1 MDALNHYQ
9 HYQES
14 EVPHMSGRFM
24 NIKRIVIPTITMV
37 IIASQLMG
45 CAAVSQS
52 ELLQMINQ
60 GDAIEIEV
68 ATPINQEQ
76 GTESALDWQELA
88 SLTTNDTLRDSWD
101 DILMITPTDTG
112 KNGVLYVN
120 VEGNN
125 EPNNTLRVALHNS
138 EFLKYLDSEADSL
151 QLSNAVQG
159 NYADLEE
166 NDTARA
172 LYMGINGYFNL
183 LPDANPNYANPDS
196 TLQRNEFMAMVF
208 RAETPVQDLTPD
220 TTFADAVGQSD
231 YNIYAQGLAGNSYL
245 DTASKSLNN
254 LTANGTITR
263 AEALYLLASRYF
275 ADDMA
280 SVDVKTAT
288 FNDAKDGGDIAAEQK
303 FIEDGTQ
310 KDYWKSYEL
319 TYAIQN
325 PDDGLP
331 TDLYKALVVAKAKG
345 LITDTTRWDEALTK
359 SEAIEFLVKTLR
371 QEKGIEQFNA
381 KQGLVAGHEVTE
393 PAKPEEVTDKIVA
406 ETQAEAEYVD
416 YVQDQASANNK
427 DESDMEESDIEPL
440 DKVMYATG
448 NINTR
453 SGPSVDFKKVGG
465 LTVNQ
470 EVKVTGQSKTT
481 NWYEIEVNGA
491 KQYVSDKLL
500 SDNKVEVSKPSSNNN
515 GGGNGGNGSGNG
527 GGSTTPSGSDGQK
540 LMDALKQLGIDP
552 NDDVSN
558 DVAAPAPTPGGH
570 RSSGEGIEFY

>member
-1 MDALNHYQ
+1 
-9 HYQES
+9 
-14 EVPHMSGRFM
+14 MSGRFM
-24 NIKRIVIPTITMV
+24 TIKRIVIPTITMV

-60 GDAIEIEV
+60 GDAIEIEI

-88 SLTTNDTLRDSWD
+88 SLSTNPDLRDSWD

-120 VEGNN
+120 AEGNN

-208 RAETPVQDLTPD
+208 RAETPVQDLTAD
-220 TTFADAVGQSD
+220 NAFADAVGQSD
-231 YNIYAQGLAGNSYL
+231 YNIYAQGLAENSYL

-263 AEALYLLASRYF
+263 AEALYLLVSRYF
-275 ADDMA
+275 SDDMA

-288 FNDAKDGGDIAAEQK
+288 FNDAKDGGDIATKQK
-303 FIEDGTQ
+303 FIEDGTK

-331 TDLYKALVVAKAKG
+331 TDLYKALIVAKSKG
-345 LITDTTRWDEALTK
+345 LVGDVTRWDEALTR

-371 QEKGIEQFNA
+371 QEKGITQFNA
-381 KQGLVAGHEVTE
+381 KQAKIEGHEVTE
-393 PAKPEEVTDKIVA
+393 ETAEPEQATVEDGINSTHTDV
-406 ETQAEAEYVD
+406 ELGDDEYKGD
-416 YVQDQASANNK
+416 
-427 DESDMEESDIEPL
+427 
-440 DKVMYATG
+440 TG
-448 NINTR
+448 
-453 SGPSVDFKKVGG
+453 
-465 LTVNQ
+465 
-470 EVKVTGQSKTT
+470 
-481 NWYEIEVNGA
+481 A
-491 KQYVSDKLL
+491 
-500 SDNKVEVSKPSSNNN
+500 
-515 GGGNGGNGSGNG
+515 
-527 GGSTTPSGSDGQK
+527 
-540 LMDALKQLGIDP
+540 DALQSEYDSLSEEEQEIVDQIVEDLMKEHP
-552 NDDVSN
+552 EWSTDDSSGTS
-558 DVAAPAPTPGGH
+558 PAPYQGPAVGTPDNGELTNPGSFGQGDYSGLEGGQV
-570 RSSGEGIEFY
+570 Y

>member
-1 MDALNHYQ
+1 
-9 HYQES
+9 
-14 EVPHMSGRFM
+14 MSGRFM
-24 NIKRIVIPTITMV
+24 TIKRIVIPTITMV

-45 CAAVSQS
+45 CAAVTQS

-88 SLTTNDTLRDSWD
+88 SLSTNPDLRDSWD

-120 VEGNN
+120 AEGNN

-208 RAETPVQDLTPD
+208 RAETPVQYLTAD
-220 TTFADAVGQSD
+220 SAFADAVGQSD
-231 YNIYAQGLAGNSYL
+231 YNIYAQGLAENSYL

-263 AEALYLLASRYF
+263 AEALYLLVSRYF
-275 ADDMA
+275 SDDLKNADPK
-280 SVDVKTAT
+280 SAT
-288 FNDAKDGGDIAAEQK
+288 FNDAKDGGDIAGEQK
-303 FIEDGTQ
+303 FIEDAKE

-325 PDDGLP
+325 PDNGLP
-331 TDLYKALVVAKAKG
+331 TDLYKALVVAKSKG
-345 LITDTTRWDEALTK
+345 LVNDTTRWDEALTK

-371 QEKGIEQFNA
+371 QEKGITQFNA
-381 KQGLVAGHEVTE
+381 KQGLVAGHEVQETAE
-393 PAKPEEVTDKIVA
+393 PEQATIEDGINSTHTDIILGDDEYKGDSGVDALQSEYDSLSEE
-406 ETQAEAEYVD
+406 
-416 YVQDQASANNK
+416 DQAVVK
-427 DESDMEESDIEPL
+427 QIEEELKKEHPEWFTDDS
-440 DKVMYATG
+440 
-448 NINTR
+448 
-453 SGPSVDFKKVGG
+453 SGTS
-465 LTVNQ
+465 
-470 EVKVTGQSKTT
+470 
-481 NWYEIEVNGA
+481 
-491 KQYVSDKLL
+491 
-500 SDNKVEVSKPSSNNN
+500 
-515 GGGNGGNGSGNG
+515 
-527 GGSTTPSGSDGQK
+527 
-540 LMDALKQLGIDP
+540 
-552 NDDVSN
+552 
-558 DVAAPAPTPGGH
+558 PAPYQGPAVGTPDN
-570 RSSGEGIEFY
+570 GELPPSTFGQGDYSELGDNVTVY

>member
-1 MDALNHYQ
+1 MDALN

-24 NIKRIVIPTITMV
+24 TIKRIVIPTITMV

-45 CAAVSQS
+45 CAAVTQS

-60 GDAIEIEV
+60 GDAIEIEI

-88 SLTTNDTLRDSWD
+88 SLSTNPDLRDSWD

-120 VEGNN
+120 AEGNN

-138 EFLKYLDSEADSL
+138 EFIKYLDSEADSL

-166 NDTARA
+166 NDTTRA

-183 LPDANPNYANPDS
+183 LPDSSPNYANPDS

-208 RAETPVQDLTPD
+208 RAETPVQDLTAD
-220 TTFADAVGQSD
+220 SAFADAVGQSD
-231 YNIYAQGLAGNSYL
+231 YNIYAQGLAANSYL

-263 AEALYLLASRYF
+263 AEALYLLVSRYF
-275 ADDMA
+275 SDDLKNA
-280 SVDVKTAT
+280 DVKTAT
-288 FNDAKDGGDIAAEQK
+288 FNDAKDGGDIAAKQK

-331 TDLYKALVVAKAKG
+331 TDLYKALIVAKSKG
-345 LITDTTRWDEALTK
+345 LITDTTRWDEALTR
-359 SEAIEFLVKTLR
+359 SEAIEFLVKALR
-371 QEKGIEQFNA
+371 QEKGITQFNA
-381 KQGLVAGHEVTE
+381 KQGLVAGHEVQETATPEPTE
-393 PAKPEEVTDKIVA
+393 TVEDLEDGINSTHTDVELGDDEYQGDTGADALQSEYDSLSEEEQEMVDQIVEDMMKEHPEWFADTAPSTSEGNYEDVGTPDSG
-406 ETQAEAEYVD
+406 EL
-416 YVQDQASANNK
+416 
-427 DESDMEESDIEPL
+427 P
-440 DKVMYATG
+440 TG
-448 NINTR
+448 NLKFGEAT
-453 SGPSVDFKKVGG
+453 SDVPAG
-465 LTVNQ
+465 TV
-470 EVKVTGQSKTT
+470 
-481 NWYEIEVNGA
+481 Y
-491 KQYVSDKLL
+491 
-500 SDNKVEVSKPSSNNN
+500 
-515 GGGNGGNGSGNG
+515 
-527 GGSTTPSGSDGQK
+527 
-540 LMDALKQLGIDP
+540 
-552 NDDVSN
+552 
-558 DVAAPAPTPGGH
+558 
-570 RSSGEGIEFY
+570 

>member
-1 MDALNHYQ
+1 MPSIIIKHI
-9 HYQES
+9 ES

-88 SLTTNDTLRDSWD
+88 SLSTNPDLRKSWD
-101 DILMITPTDTG
+101 DILMITLTDTG
-112 KNGVLYVN
+112 KNGVLYVD

-138 EFLKYLDSEADSL
+138 EFLKCLDSEANSL

-208 RAETPVQDLTPD
+208 RAETPVQDLTAD
-220 TTFADAVGQSD
+220 SAFADAVGQSD
-231 YNIYAQGLAGNSYL
+231 YNLYAQGLAGNSYL

-263 AEALYLLASRYF
+263 AEALYLLMSRYF
-275 ADDMA
+275 ADDLKNA
-280 SVDVKTAT
+280 DIKGAT
-288 FNDAKDGGDIAAEQK
+288 FNDAKDGGDIAAKQK

-331 TDLYKALVVAKAKG
+331 TNLYKALVVAKDKG
-345 LITDTTRWDEALTK
+345 LIGDVTRWDEALTK

-381 KQGLVAGHEVTE
+381 KQGLVAGHEVQETTE
-393 PAKPEEVTDKIVA
+393 PEATETVEDLEDGINSTHTDV
-406 ETQAEAEYVD
+406 ELGNDEYQGDEATD
-416 YVQDQASANNK
+416 GA
-427 DESDMEESDIEPL
+427 
-440 DKVMYATG
+440 
-448 NINTR
+448 NINLSEEEQAAVNRIEENLKKKHPEWFTDTAGNANVSEGNYEHVGTPDNGVIPEYTVGE
-453 SGPSVDFKKVGG
+453 SG
-465 LTVNQ
+465 
-470 EVKVTGQSKTT
+470 
-481 NWYEIEVNGA
+481 
-491 KQYVSDKLL
+491 
-500 SDNKVEVSKPSSNNN
+500 
-515 GGGNGGNGSGNG
+515 
-527 GGSTTPSGSDGQK
+527 
-540 LMDALKQLGIDP
+540 
-552 NDDVSN
+552 
-558 DVAAPAPTPGGH
+558 
-570 RSSGEGIEFY
+570 GEGISDGLTIY

>member
-1 MDALNHYQ
+1 
-9 HYQES
+9 
-14 EVPHMSGRFM
+14 MSGRFM
-24 NIKRIVIPTITMV
+24 TIKRIVIPTITMV

-45 CAAVSQS
+45 CAAVTQS

-88 SLTTNDTLRDSWD
+88 SLSTNQALRDSWD
-101 DILMITPTDTG
+101 DILMITSTDTG

-120 VEGNN
+120 AEGNN

-208 RAETPVQDLTPD
+208 RAETPVQDLTAD
-220 TTFADAVGQSD
+220 NAFADAVGQSD
-231 YNIYAQGLAGNSYL
+231 YNIYAQGLAENSYL

-263 AEALYLLASRYF
+263 AEALYLLVSRYF
-275 ADDMA
+275 SDDMA
-280 SVDVKTAT
+280 SVDIKTAT
-288 FNDAKDGGDIAAEQK
+288 FNDAKDGGDIASKQK
-303 FIEDGTQ
+303 FIEDGTK

-331 TDLYKALVVAKAKG
+331 TDLYKALVVAKSKG
-345 LITDTTRWDEALTK
+345 LIGDVTRWDEALTR
-359 SEAIEFLVKTLR
+359 SEAIEFLVKALR
-371 QEKGIEQFNA
+371 QEKGIKQFNA
-381 KQGLVAGHEVTE
+381 KQGLVEGHEVEQTTNPEATE
-393 PAKPEEVTDKIVA
+393 TVETVEDLEDGINSTHTDVELGDDEYKGDTGIDGIRAELDKLSPEEKAEIDAALERAMKEHPEWFTD
-406 ETQAEAEYVD
+406 D
-416 YVQDQASANNK
+416 S
-427 DESDMEESDIEPL
+427 SG
-440 DKVMYATG
+440 TG
-448 NINTR
+448 PAPYQ
-453 SGPSVDFKKVGG
+453 GPQVG
-465 LTVNQ
+465 
-470 EVKVTGQSKTT
+470 
-481 NWYEIEVNGA
+481 
-491 KQYVSDKLL
+491 
-500 SDNKVEVSKPSSNNN
+500 
-515 GGGNGGNGSGNG
+515 
-527 GGSTTPSGSDGQK
+527 TPSTGELPTYNFGESGQ
-540 LMDALKQLGIDP
+540 DGIDK
-552 NDDVSN
+552 NATV
-558 DVAAPAPTPGGH
+558 
-570 RSSGEGIEFY
+570 Y

>member
-1 MDALNHYQ
+1 
-9 HYQES
+9 
-14 EVPHMSGRFM
+14 MSGRFM
-24 NIKRIVIPTITMV
+24 TIKRIVIPTITMV

-88 SLTTNDTLRDSWD
+88 SLSTNPDLRDSWD

-120 VEGNN
+120 AEGNN

-208 RAETPVQDLTPD
+208 RAETPVQDLTAD
-220 TTFADAVGQSD
+220 NAFADAVGQSD
-231 YNIYAQGLAGNSYL
+231 YNIYAQGLAENSYL

-254 LTANGTITR
+254 LTANGIITR
-263 AEALYLLASRYF
+263 AEALYLLVSRYF
-275 ADDMA
+275 SDDMA

-288 FNDAKDGGDIAAEQK
+288 FNDAKDGGDIASKQK

-331 TDLYKALVVAKAKG
+331 TDLYKALIVAKSKG
-345 LITDTTRWDEALTK
+345 LVGDVTRWDEALTR
-359 SEAIEFLVKTLR
+359 SEAIEFLVKALR
-371 QEKGIEQFNA
+371 QEKGIAQFNA
-381 KQGLVAGHEVTE
+381 KQGLVEGHEVQETAEPEATE
-393 PAKPEEVTDKIVA
+393 TVEDLEDGINSTYTDVELGDDEYQGDTGADALRAELDKLSPEEKAEIDAALERAMKEHPEWFTD
-406 ETQAEAEYVD
+406 D
-416 YVQDQASANNK
+416 S
-427 DESDMEESDIEPL
+427 
-440 DKVMYATG
+440 
-448 NINTR
+448 
-453 SGPSVDFKKVGG
+453 SGTSPAPYQGPAVG
-465 LTVNQ
+465 
-470 EVKVTGQSKTT
+470 
-481 NWYEIEVNGA
+481 
-491 KQYVSDKLL
+491 
-500 SDNKVEVSKPSSNNN
+500 
-515 GGGNGGNGSGNG
+515 
-527 GGSTTPSGSDGQK
+527 TPSTGELPGKLELDGDYSQYQG
-540 LMDALKQLGIDP
+540 AT
-552 NDDVSN
+552 V
-558 DVAAPAPTPGGH
+558 
-570 RSSGEGIEFY
+570 Y

>member
-1 MDALNHYQ
+1 MKHVVKKKYILIFILFILGASLDALNHYQ
-9 HYQES
+9 AHIES

-76 GTESALDWQELA
+76 GTESTIDWQELA
-88 SLTTNDTLRDSWD
+88 SLTTNPDLRDSWD

-112 KNGVLYVN
+112 KNGVLYVD

-151 QLSNAVQG
+151 KLSNAVQG
-159 NYADLEE
+159 NYADLD
-166 NDTARA
+166 DTTTAKA

-183 LPDANPNYANPDS
+183 LPDSSPNYANPDS

-208 RAETPVQDLTPD
+208 RAETPVQDLTAD
-220 TTFADAVGQSD
+220 DTFANAVGQSD

-263 AEALYLLASRYF
+263 AEALYMLMSRYF
-275 ADDMA
+275 SDELKNADPK
-280 SVDVKTAT
+280 SAT
-288 FNDAKDGGDIAAEQK
+288 FSDAKDGGDIAGEQK
-303 FIEDGTQ
+303 FIEDAKE

-381 KQGLVAGHEVTE
+381 KQGLVEGHEVQETTE
-393 PAKPEEVTDKIVA
+393 PQKGTDTTETIEDLEDGINSTHTDVELGDDEYKGDTGVDALNAQYNDLSPEKKAEVDAALERAKKKHPEWFTD
-406 ETQAEAEYVD
+406 D
-416 YVQDQASANNK
+416 SAGNTN
-427 DESDMEESDIEPL
+427 
-440 DKVMYATG
+440 TG
-448 NINTR
+448 EGNYEH
-453 SGPSVDFKKVGG
+453 VG
-465 LTVNQ
+465 
-470 EVKVTGQSKTT
+470 
-481 NWYEIEVNGA
+481 
-491 KQYVSDKLL
+491 
-500 SDNKVEVSKPSSNNN
+500 
-515 GGGNGGNGSGNG
+515 
-527 GGSTTPSGSDGQK
+527 TPSTGELPGKLELDGDYSQYQG
-540 LMDALKQLGIDP
+540 AT
-552 NDDVSN
+552 V
-558 DVAAPAPTPGGH
+558 
-570 RSSGEGIEFY
+570 Y

>member
-9 HYQES
+9 AHTES

-88 SLTTNDTLRDSWD
+88 SLSTNPDLRKSWD
-101 DILMITPTDTG
+101 DILMITLTDTG
-112 KNGVLYVN
+112 KNGVLYVD

-138 EFLKYLDSEADSL
+138 EFLKCLDSEANSL

-183 LPDANPNYANPDS
+183 LPDSSPNYANPDS

-208 RAETPVQDLTPD
+208 RAETPVQDLTAD
-220 TTFADAVGQSD
+220 SAFADAVGQSD
-231 YNIYAQGLAGNSYL
+231 YNLYAQGLAGNSYL

-263 AEALYLLASRYF
+263 AEALYLLMSRYF
-275 ADDMA
+275 ADDLA
-280 SVDVKTAT
+280 SVDVKDVS
-288 FNDAKDGGDIAAEQK
+288 FNDAKDGGDIAAKQK

-331 TDLYKALVVAKAKG
+331 TDLYKALIVAKDKG
-345 LITDTTRWDEALTK
+345 LVGDVTRWDEALTK

-371 QEKGIEQFNA
+371 QEKGITQFNA
-381 KQGLVAGHEVTE
+381 KQGLVAGHEVQETTE
-393 PAKPEEVTDKIVA
+393 PEAVTVEDGINSTHTDVILGDDEYKGDNADIDDDYRSMYTEEENEAIDKAIDEA
-406 ETQAEAEYVD
+406 IDDILEEYYQSNPTQA
-416 YVQDQASANNK
+416 
-427 DESDMEESDIEPL
+427 PT
-440 DKVMYATG
+440 TG
-448 NINTR
+448 YQ
-453 SGPSVDFKKVGG
+453 GPPVG
-465 LTVNQ
+465 
-470 EVKVTGQSKTT
+470 
-481 NWYEIEVNGA
+481 
-491 KQYVSDKLL
+491 
-500 SDNKVEVSKPSSNNN
+500 
-515 GGGNGGNGSGNG
+515 
-527 GGSTTPSGSDGQK
+527 TPSTGELPTYEFGQGDYSG
-540 LMDALKQLGIDP
+540 LE
-552 NDDVSN
+552 
-558 DVAAPAPTPGGH
+558 GGQV
-570 RSSGEGIEFY
+570 Y

>member
-1 MDALNHYQ
+1 
-9 HYQES
+9 
-14 EVPHMSGRFM
+14 
-24 NIKRIVIPTITMV
+24 MV

-45 CAAVSQS
+45 CAAVTQS

-88 SLTTNDTLRDSWD
+88 SLSTNPDLRDSWD

-120 VEGNN
+120 AEGNN

-208 RAETPVQDLTPD
+208 RAETPVQDLTAD
-220 TTFADAVGQSD
+220 SAFADAVGQSD
-231 YNIYAQGLAGNSYL
+231 YNIYAQGLAENSYL

-263 AEALYLLASRYF
+263 AEALYLLVSRYF
-275 ADDMA
+275 SDDLKNADPK
-280 SVDVKTAT
+280 SAT
-288 FNDAKDGGDIAAEQK
+288 FNDAKDGGDIAGEQK
-303 FIEDGTQ
+303 FIEDAKE

-325 PDDGLP
+325 PDNGLP
-331 TDLYKALVVAKAKG
+331 TDLYKALVVAKSKG
-345 LITDTTRWDEALTK
+345 LVNDTTRWDEALTK

-371 QEKGIEQFNA
+371 QEKGITQFNA
-381 KQGLVAGHEVTE
+381 KQGLVAGHEVQETAE
-393 PAKPEEVTDKIVA
+393 PEQATIEDGINSTHTDIILGDDEYKGDSGVDALQSEYDSLSEE
-406 ETQAEAEYVD
+406 
-416 YVQDQASANNK
+416 DQAVVK
-427 DESDMEESDIEPL
+427 QIEEELKKEHPEWFTDDS
-440 DKVMYATG
+440 
-448 NINTR
+448 
-453 SGPSVDFKKVGG
+453 SGTS
-465 LTVNQ
+465 
-470 EVKVTGQSKTT
+470 
-481 NWYEIEVNGA
+481 
-491 KQYVSDKLL
+491 
-500 SDNKVEVSKPSSNNN
+500 
-515 GGGNGGNGSGNG
+515 
-527 GGSTTPSGSDGQK
+527 
-540 LMDALKQLGIDP
+540 
-552 NDDVSN
+552 
-558 DVAAPAPTPGGH
+558 PAPYQGPAVGTPDN
-570 RSSGEGIEFY
+570 GELPNTGRFGQGDYSEGVGAQVY

>member
-1 MDALNHYQ
+1 
-9 HYQES
+9 
-14 EVPHMSGRFM
+14 MSGRFM
-24 NIKRIVIPTITMV
+24 TIKRIVIPTITMV

-45 CAAVSQS
+45 CAAVTQS

-60 GDAIEIEV
+60 GDAIEIEI
-68 ATPINQEQ
+68 ATPLNQEQ

-88 SLTTNDTLRDSWD
+88 SLSTNPDLRDSWD

-120 VEGNN
+120 AEGNN

-166 NDTARA
+166 NDTTRA

-208 RAETPVQDLTPD
+208 RAETPVQDLTAD
-220 TTFADAVGQSD
+220 NAFADAVGQSD
-231 YNIYAQGLAGNSYL
+231 YNIYAQGLAENSYL

-263 AEALYLLASRYF
+263 AEALYLLMSRYF
-275 ADDMA
+275 SDDMA

-288 FNDAKDGGDIAAEQK
+288 FNDAKDGGDIASKQK
-303 FIEDGTQ
+303 FIEDGTK

-331 TDLYKALVVAKAKG
+331 TDLYKALVVAKSKG
-345 LITDTTRWDEALTK
+345 LVGDVTRWDEALTR
-359 SEAIEFLVKTLR
+359 SEAIEFLVKALR
-371 QEKGIEQFNA
+371 QEKGIAQFNA
-381 KQGLVAGHEVTE
+381 KQGLVEGHEVQETAEPEATE
-393 PAKPEEVTDKIVA
+393 TVEDLEDGINSTYTDVELGDDEYQGDTGADALRAELDKLSPEEKAEIDAALERAMKEHPEWFTD
-406 ETQAEAEYVD
+406 D
-416 YVQDQASANNK
+416 S
-427 DESDMEESDIEPL
+427 
-440 DKVMYATG
+440 
-448 NINTR
+448 
-453 SGPSVDFKKVGG
+453 SGTSPAPYQGPAVG
-465 LTVNQ
+465 
-470 EVKVTGQSKTT
+470 
-481 NWYEIEVNGA
+481 
-491 KQYVSDKLL
+491 
-500 SDNKVEVSKPSSNNN
+500 
-515 GGGNGGNGSGNG
+515 
-527 GGSTTPSGSDGQK
+527 TPSTGELPGKLELDGDYSQYQG
-540 LMDALKQLGIDP
+540 AT
-552 NDDVSN
+552 V
-558 DVAAPAPTPGGH
+558 
-570 RSSGEGIEFY
+570 Y

>member
-1 MDALNHYQ
+1 
-9 HYQES
+9 
-14 EVPHMSGRFM
+14 MSGRFM
-24 NIKRIVIPTITMV
+24 TIKRIVIPTITMV

-88 SLTTNDTLRDSWD
+88 SLSTNPDLRKSWD

-120 VEGNN
+120 AEGNN

-166 NDTARA
+166 NDTTRA

-208 RAETPVQDLTPD
+208 RAETPVQDLTAD
-220 TTFADAVGQSD
+220 SAFADAVGQSD
-231 YNIYAQGLAGNSYL
+231 YNIYAQGLAENSYL

-263 AEALYLLASRYF
+263 AEALYLLVSRYF
-275 ADDMA
+275 SDDMA
-280 SVDVKTAT
+280 SVDIKTAT
-288 FNDAKDGGDIAAEQK
+288 FNDAKDGGDIASKQK
-303 FIEDGTQ
+303 FIEDGTK

-331 TDLYKALVVAKAKG
+331 TDLYKALVVAKSKG
-345 LITDTTRWDEALTK
+345 LVTDTTRWDEALTK

-371 QEKGIEQFNA
+371 QEKGITQFNA
-381 KQGLVAGHEVTE
+381 KQAKIEGHEVKEETAE
-393 PAKPEEVTDKIVA
+393 PEAVETVETVEDLEDGINSTHTDIILGDDEYKGDTGADALQSEYDSLSEEEQEMVDQIVEDMMKEHPEWFTD
-406 ETQAEAEYVD
+406 D
-416 YVQDQASANNK
+416 S
-427 DESDMEESDIEPL
+427 
-440 DKVMYATG
+440 
-448 NINTR
+448 
-453 SGPSVDFKKVGG
+453 SGTSPAPYQGPPVG
-465 LTVNQ
+465 
-470 EVKVTGQSKTT
+470 
-481 NWYEIEVNGA
+481 
-491 KQYVSDKLL
+491 
-500 SDNKVEVSKPSSNNN
+500 
-515 GGGNGGNGSGNG
+515 
-527 GGSTTPSGSDGQK
+527 TPSTGELPNTGTFGQG
-540 LMDALKQLGIDP
+540 DY
-552 NDDVSN
+552 S
-558 DVAAPAPTPGGH
+558 
-570 RSSGEGIEFY
+570 EGVGAQVY

>member
-1 MDALNHYQ
+1 
-9 HYQES
+9 
-14 EVPHMSGRFM
+14 MSGRFM
-24 NIKRIVIPTITMV
+24 TIKRIVIPTITMV

-88 SLTTNDTLRDSWD
+88 SLSTNPDLRDSWD

-120 VEGNN
+120 AEGNN
-125 EPNNTLRVALHNS
+125 EPNNTLRVALHKS

-183 LPDANPNYANPDS
+183 LPDSSPNYANPDS

-208 RAETPVQDLTPD
+208 RAETPVQDLTAD
-220 TTFADAVGQSD
+220 SAFADAVGQSD
-231 YNIYAQGLAGNSYL
+231 YNIYAQGLAQNSYL

-263 AEALYLLASRYF
+263 AEALYLLMSRYF
-275 ADDMA
+275 ADDLKNA
-280 SVDVKTAT
+280 DIKGVS
-288 FNDAKDGGDIAAEQK
+288 FNDAKDGGDIAVKQK

-331 TDLYKALVVAKAKG
+331 TDLYKALIVAKSKG
-345 LITDTTRWDEALTK
+345 LVGDVTRWDEALTR

-371 QEKGIEQFNA
+371 QEKGITQFNA
-381 KQGLVAGHEVTE
+381 KQAKIEGHEVKEETAE
-393 PAKPEEVTDKIVA
+393 PEQATIEDGINSTHTDVELGDDEYKGDTGADALRAELDKLSPEEKAEIDAALERAMKEHPEWFTD
-406 ETQAEAEYVD
+406 D
-416 YVQDQASANNK
+416 S
-427 DESDMEESDIEPL
+427 
-440 DKVMYATG
+440 
-448 NINTR
+448 
-453 SGPSVDFKKVGG
+453 SGTSPAPYQGPAVG
-465 LTVNQ
+465 
-470 EVKVTGQSKTT
+470 
-481 NWYEIEVNGA
+481 
-491 KQYVSDKLL
+491 
-500 SDNKVEVSKPSSNNN
+500 
-515 GGGNGGNGSGNG
+515 
-527 GGSTTPSGSDGQK
+527 TPSTGELPTFEFGQGDYSG
-540 LMDALKQLGIDP
+540 LE
-552 NDDVSN
+552 
-558 DVAAPAPTPGGH
+558 GGQV
-570 RSSGEGIEFY
+570 Y

>member
-1 MDALNHYQ
+1 
-9 HYQES
+9 
-14 EVPHMSGRFM
+14 MSGRFM
-24 NIKRIVIPTITMV
+24 TIKRIVIPTITMV

-88 SLTTNDTLRDSWD
+88 SLSTNPDLRKSWD

-120 VEGNN
+120 AEGNN

-208 RAETPVQDLTPD
+208 RAETPVQDLTAD
-220 TTFADAVGQSD
+220 NAFADAVGQSD
-231 YNIYAQGLAGNSYL
+231 YNIYAQGLAENSYL

-263 AEALYLLASRYF
+263 AEALYLLVSRYF
-275 ADDMA
+275 SDDMA
-280 SVDVKTAT
+280 SVDIKTAT
-288 FNDAKDGGDIAAEQK
+288 FNDAKDGGDIASKQK
-303 FIEDGTQ
+303 FIEDGTK

-331 TDLYKALVVAKAKG
+331 TDLYKALVVAKSKG
-345 LITDTTRWDEALTK
+345 LVTDTTRWDEALTK

-371 QEKGIEQFNA
+371 QEKGITQFNA
-381 KQGLVAGHEVTE
+381 KQAKIEGHEVKEETAE
-393 PAKPEEVTDKIVA
+393 PEQATIEDGINSTHTDIELGDDEYKGDTGADALRAELDKLSPEEKAEIDAALERAMKEHPEWFTD
-406 ETQAEAEYVD
+406 D
-416 YVQDQASANNK
+416 S
-427 DESDMEESDIEPL
+427 
-440 DKVMYATG
+440 
-448 NINTR
+448 
-453 SGPSVDFKKVGG
+453 SGTS
-465 LTVNQ
+465 
-470 EVKVTGQSKTT
+470 
-481 NWYEIEVNGA
+481 
-491 KQYVSDKLL
+491 
-500 SDNKVEVSKPSSNNN
+500 
-515 GGGNGGNGSGNG
+515 
-527 GGSTTPSGSDGQK
+527 
-540 LMDALKQLGIDP
+540 
-552 NDDVSN
+552 
-558 DVAAPAPTPGGH
+558 PAPYQGPAVGTPDN
-570 RSSGEGIEFY
+570 GELPPSTFGEATSDVPAGTVY

>member
-1 MDALNHYQ
+1 
-9 HYQES
+9 
-14 EVPHMSGRFM
+14 
-24 NIKRIVIPTITMV
+24 MV

-88 SLTTNDTLRDSWD
+88 SLSTNPDLRDSWD

-120 VEGNN
+120 AEGNN

-208 RAETPVQDLTPD
+208 RAETPVQDLTAD
-220 TTFADAVGQSD
+220 SAFADAVGQSD
-231 YNIYAQGLAGNSYL
+231 YNIYAQGLAENSYL

-263 AEALYLLASRYF
+263 AEALYLLVSRYF
-275 ADDMA
+275 SDDMA
-280 SVDVKTAT
+280 SVDIKTAT
-288 FNDAKDGGDIAAEQK
+288 FNDAKDGGDIASKQK
-303 FIEDGTQ
+303 FIEDGTK

-331 TDLYKALVVAKAKG
+331 TDLYKALVVAKSKG
-345 LITDTTRWDEALTK
+345 LIGDVTRWDEALTR
-359 SEAIEFLVKTLR
+359 SEAIEFLVKALR
-371 QEKGIEQFNA
+371 QEKGITQFNA
-381 KQGLVAGHEVTE
+381 KQAKIEGHEVKEETAE
-393 PAKPEEVTDKIVA
+393 PAEVIDKIVA
-406 ETQAEAEYVD
+406 ETQDEAEYVD
-416 YVQDQASANNK
+416 YIQDQASANDK

-453 SGPSVDFKKVGG
+453 SGPSVDFTKVGG

-481 NWYEIEVNGA
+481 SWYEIEVNGE
-491 KQYVSDKLL
+491 KQYVSHTLL
-500 SDNKVEVSKPSSNNN
+500 SDTKVQISQPSS
-515 GGGNGGNGSGNG
+515 NGGNGSGG
-527 GGSTTPSGSDGQK
+527 GGSTTPSGNDGEK
-540 LMDALKQLGIDP
+540 LRNALKQLGVDTSQ
-552 NDDVSN
+552 DASEAWKD
-558 DVAAPAPTPGGH
+558 ATPAPDWNQNFE
-570 RSSGEGIEFY
+570 SGKGIEAY

>member
-1 MDALNHYQ
+1 
-9 HYQES
+9 
-14 EVPHMSGRFM
+14 MSGRFM
-24 NIKRIVIPTITMV
+24 TIKRIVIPTITMV

-45 CAAVSQS
+45 CAAVTQS

-88 SLTTNDTLRDSWD
+88 SLSTNPDLRDSWD

-120 VEGNN
+120 AEGNN

-208 RAETPVQDLTPD
+208 RAETPVQDLTAD
-220 TTFADAVGQSD
+220 SAFADAVGQSD
-231 YNIYAQGLAGNSYL
+231 YNIYAQGLAENSYL

-263 AEALYLLASRYF
+263 AEALYLLVSRYF
-275 ADDMA
+275 SDDLKNADPK
-280 SVDVKTAT
+280 SAT
-288 FNDAKDGGDIAAEQK
+288 FNDAKDGGDIAGEQK
-303 FIEDGTQ
+303 FIEDAKE

-325 PDDGLP
+325 PDNGLP
-331 TDLYKALVVAKAKG
+331 TDLYKALVVAKSKG
-345 LITDTTRWDEALTK
+345 LVNDTTRWDEALTK

-371 QEKGIEQFNA
+371 QEKGITQFNA
-381 KQGLVAGHEVTE
+381 KQGLVAGHEVQETAE
-393 PAKPEEVTDKIVA
+393 PEQATIEDGINSTHTDIILGDDEYKGDSGVDALQSEYDSLSEE
-406 ETQAEAEYVD
+406 
-416 YVQDQASANNK
+416 DQAVVK
-427 DESDMEESDIEPL
+427 QIEEELKKEHPEWFTDDS
-440 DKVMYATG
+440 
-448 NINTR
+448 
-453 SGPSVDFKKVGG
+453 SGTS
-465 LTVNQ
+465 
-470 EVKVTGQSKTT
+470 
-481 NWYEIEVNGA
+481 
-491 KQYVSDKLL
+491 
-500 SDNKVEVSKPSSNNN
+500 
-515 GGGNGGNGSGNG
+515 
-527 GGSTTPSGSDGQK
+527 
-540 LMDALKQLGIDP
+540 
-552 NDDVSN
+552 
-558 DVAAPAPTPGGH
+558 PAPYQGPAVGTPDN
-570 RSSGEGIEFY
+570 GELPPSTFGQGDYSELGDNVTVY

>member
-1 MDALNHYQ
+1 
-9 HYQES
+9 
-14 EVPHMSGRFM
+14 
-24 NIKRIVIPTITMV
+24 MV

-45 CAAVSQS
+45 CAAVTQS

-88 SLTTNDTLRDSWD
+88 SLSTNPDLRDSWD

-120 VEGNN
+120 AEGNN

-166 NDTARA
+166 NDTTRA

-208 RAETPVQDLTPD
+208 RAETPVQDLTAD
-220 TTFADAVGQSD
+220 NAFADAVGQSD
-231 YNIYAQGLAGNSYL
+231 YNIYAQGLAENSYL

-263 AEALYLLASRYF
+263 AEALYLLVSRYF
-275 ADDMA
+275 SDDMA
-280 SVDVKTAT
+280 SVDIKTAT
-288 FNDAKDGGDIAAEQK
+288 FNDAKDGGDIASKQK
-303 FIEDGTQ
+303 FIEDGTK

-331 TDLYKALVVAKAKG
+331 TDLYKALVVAKSKG
-345 LITDTTRWDEALTK
+345 LIGDVTRWDEALTR
-359 SEAIEFLVKTLR
+359 SEAIEFLVKALR
-371 QEKGIEQFNA
+371 QEKGITQFNA
-381 KQGLVAGHEVTE
+381 KQAKIEGHEVQETAEPEATE
-393 PAKPEEVTDKIVA
+393 TVEDLEDGINSTYTDVELGDDEYQGDTGADALRAELDKLSPEEKAEIDAALERAMKEHPEWFTD
-406 ETQAEAEYVD
+406 D
-416 YVQDQASANNK
+416 S
-427 DESDMEESDIEPL
+427 
-440 DKVMYATG
+440 
-448 NINTR
+448 
-453 SGPSVDFKKVGG
+453 SGTSPAPYQGPAVG
-465 LTVNQ
+465 
-470 EVKVTGQSKTT
+470 
-481 NWYEIEVNGA
+481 
-491 KQYVSDKLL
+491 
-500 SDNKVEVSKPSSNNN
+500 
-515 GGGNGGNGSGNG
+515 
-527 GGSTTPSGSDGQK
+527 TPSTGELPGKLELDGDYSQYQG
-540 LMDALKQLGIDP
+540 AT
-552 NDDVSN
+552 V
-558 DVAAPAPTPGGH
+558 
-570 RSSGEGIEFY
+570 Y

>member
-24 NIKRIVIPTITMV
+24 TIKRIVIPTITMV

-60 GDAIEIEV
+60 GDAIEIEI

-76 GTESALDWQELA
+76 GTESAIDWQELA
-88 SLTTNDTLRDSWD
+88 SLATNPDLRKSWD
-101 DILMITPTDTG
+101 DILMITLTDTG

-120 VEGNN
+120 VDGNN

-151 QLSNAVQG
+151 KLSNAVQG
-159 NYADLEE
+159 NYADLD
-166 NDTARA
+166 DTATAKA

-231 YNIYAQGLAGNSYL
+231 YNIYAQGLAQNSYL

-263 AEALYLLASRYF
+263 AEALYLLVSRYF
-275 ADDMA
+275 ADDLKNA
-280 SVDVKTAT
+280 DIKDAT
-288 FNDAKDGGDIAAEQK
+288 FSDAKDGGDIAGEQK
-303 FIEDGTQ
+303 FIEDAKE

-331 TDLYKALVVAKAKG
+331 TDLYKALVVAKSKG

-371 QEKGIEQFNA
+371 QEKGITQFNA
-381 KQGLVAGHEVTE
+381 KQGLVAGHEVQE
-393 PAKPEEVTDKIVA
+393 PQTAEPEPTGTVEDLEDGINSTHTDVELGDDEYKGDTGADALNEYLNNLSPEDKAEVDAAVERAKERHPEWFTDDSVGN
-406 ETQAEAEYVD
+406 T
-416 YVQDQASANNK
+416 N
-427 DESDMEESDIEPL
+427 
-440 DKVMYATG
+440 TG
-448 NINTR
+448 EGNYEH
-453 SGPSVDFKKVGG
+453 VG
-465 LTVNQ
+465 
-470 EVKVTGQSKTT
+470 
-481 NWYEIEVNGA
+481 
-491 KQYVSDKLL
+491 
-500 SDNKVEVSKPSSNNN
+500 
-515 GGGNGGNGSGNG
+515 
-527 GGSTTPSGSDGQK
+527 TPSTGELPPSTFGQGDYSG
-540 LMDALKQLGIDP
+540 LE
-552 NDDVSN
+552 
-558 DVAAPAPTPGGH
+558 GGQV
-570 RSSGEGIEFY
+570 Y

>member
-1 MDALNHYQ
+1 MDALN

-24 NIKRIVIPTITMV
+24 TIKRIVIPTITMV

-45 CAAVSQS
+45 CAAVTQS

-60 GDAIEIEV
+60 GDAIEIEI

-88 SLTTNDTLRDSWD
+88 SLSTNPDLRKSWD

-120 VEGNN
+120 AEGNN

-166 NDTARA
+166 NDTTRA

-208 RAETPVQDLTPD
+208 RAETPVQDLTAD
-220 TTFADAVGQSD
+220 NAFADAVGQSD
-231 YNIYAQGLAGNSYL
+231 YNIYAQGVVQNSYL

-263 AEALYLLASRYF
+263 AEALYLLMSRYF
-275 ADDMA
+275 SDDLKNA
-280 SVDVKTAT
+280 DVKTAT
-288 FNDAKDGGDIAAEQK
+288 FNDAKDGGDIATKQK
-303 FIEDGTQ
+303 FIEDGTK

-331 TDLYKALVVAKAKG
+331 TDLYKALIVAKSKG
-345 LITDTTRWDEALTK
+345 LVTDTTRWDEALTR

-371 QEKGIEQFNA
+371 QEKGIKQFNA
-381 KQGLVAGHEVTE
+381 KQGLVAGHEVQE
-393 PAKPEEVTDKIVA
+393 PAEPEPVETVEDLEDGINSTHTDVILGDD
-406 ETQAEAEYVD
+406 EYKGD
-416 YVQDQASANNK
+416 
-427 DESDMEESDIEPL
+427 
-440 DKVMYATG
+440 TG
-448 NINTR
+448 
-453 SGPSVDFKKVGG
+453 
-465 LTVNQ
+465 
-470 EVKVTGQSKTT
+470 
-481 NWYEIEVNGA
+481 A
-491 KQYVSDKLL
+491 
-500 SDNKVEVSKPSSNNN
+500 
-515 GGGNGGNGSGNG
+515 
-527 GGSTTPSGSDGQK
+527 
-540 LMDALKQLGIDP
+540 DALQSEYDSLSEEEQEMVDQIVEDMMKEHPEWFTDTAP
-552 NDDVSN
+552 NTNQGNYEDVG
-558 DVAAPAPTPGGH
+558 TP
-570 RSSGEGIEFY
+570 SSGELPGKIDIGDVTSDVPAGTVY

>member
-1 MDALNHYQ
+1 
-9 HYQES
+9 
-14 EVPHMSGRFM
+14 MSGRFM
-24 NIKRIVIPTITMV
+24 TIKRIVIPTITMV

-45 CAAVSQS
+45 CAAVTQS

-88 SLTTNDTLRDSWD
+88 SLSTNQALRDSWD

-120 VEGNN
+120 AEGNN

-208 RAETPVQDLTPD
+208 RAETPVQDLTAD
-220 TTFADAVGQSD
+220 NAFADAVGQSD
-231 YNIYAQGLAGNSYL
+231 YNIYAQGLAENSYL

-263 AEALYLLASRYF
+263 AEALYLLVSRYF
-275 ADDMA
+275 SDDLKNA
-280 SVDVKTAT
+280 DVKTAT
-288 FNDAKDGGDIAAEQK
+288 FNDAKDGGDIATKQK
-303 FIEDGTQ
+303 FIEDGTK

-331 TDLYKALVVAKAKG
+331 TDLYKALIVAKSKG
-345 LITDTTRWDEALTK
+345 LVGDVTRWDEALTK

-371 QEKGIEQFNA
+371 QEKGINQFNA

-393 PAKPEEVTDKIVA
+393 PAKPEEA
-406 ETQAEAEYVD
+406 ETVEDLEDGINSTHTDVELGDDEYQGDTGADALQSEYDSLSEEEQEMVD
-416 YVQDQASANNK
+416 QIV
-427 DESDMEESDIEPL
+427 EDMMKEHPEWFTDNSSSTSPAP
-440 DKVMYATG
+440 YQ
-448 NINTR
+448 
-453 SGPSVDFKKVGG
+453 GPSVG
-465 LTVNQ
+465 
-470 EVKVTGQSKTT
+470 
-481 NWYEIEVNGA
+481 
-491 KQYVSDKLL
+491 
-500 SDNKVEVSKPSSNNN
+500 
-515 GGGNGGNGSGNG
+515 
-527 GGSTTPSGSDGQK
+527 TPSTGE
-540 LMDALKQLGIDP
+540 L
-552 NDDVSN
+552 
-558 DVAAPAPTPGGH
+558 PTYNFGESGHVEGG
-570 RSSGEGIEFY
+570 ENMTAY

>member
-1 MDALNHYQ
+1 
-9 HYQES
+9 
-14 EVPHMSGRFM
+14 MSGRFM
-24 NIKRIVIPTITMV
+24 TIKRIVIPTITMV

-60 GDAIEIEV
+60 GDAIEIEI

-88 SLTTNDTLRDSWD
+88 SLSTNPDLRDSWD

-120 VEGNN
+120 AEGNN

-208 RAETPVQDLTPD
+208 RAETPVQDLTAD
-220 TTFADAVGQSD
+220 NAFADAVGQSD
-231 YNIYAQGLAGNSYL
+231 YNIYAQGLAENSYL

-263 AEALYLLASRYF
+263 AEALYLLVSRYF
-275 ADDMA
+275 SDDMA

-288 FNDAKDGGDIAAEQK
+288 FNDAKDGGDIATKQK
-303 FIEDGTQ
+303 FIEDGTK

-331 TDLYKALVVAKAKG
+331 TDLYKALVVAKSKG
-345 LITDTTRWDEALTK
+345 LVTDTTRWDEALTK

-371 QEKGIEQFNA
+371 QEKGITQFNA
-381 KQGLVAGHEVTE
+381 KQAKIEGHEVKEETAE
-393 PAKPEEVTDKIVA
+393 PEAVETVETVEDLEDGINSTHTDIILGDDEYKGDTGADALQSEYDSLSEEEQEIVDQIVEDLMKEHPEWSTD
-406 ETQAEAEYVD
+406 D
-416 YVQDQASANNK
+416 S
-427 DESDMEESDIEPL
+427 
-440 DKVMYATG
+440 
-448 NINTR
+448 
-453 SGPSVDFKKVGG
+453 SGTSPAPYQGPPVG
-465 LTVNQ
+465 
-470 EVKVTGQSKTT
+470 
-481 NWYEIEVNGA
+481 
-491 KQYVSDKLL
+491 
-500 SDNKVEVSKPSSNNN
+500 
-515 GGGNGGNGSGNG
+515 
-527 GGSTTPSGSDGQK
+527 TPSTGELPNTGTFGQG
-540 LMDALKQLGIDP
+540 DY
-552 NDDVSN
+552 S
-558 DVAAPAPTPGGH
+558 
-570 RSSGEGIEFY
+570 EGVGAQVY

>member
-1 MDALNHYQ
+1 
-9 HYQES
+9 
-14 EVPHMSGRFM
+14 
-24 NIKRIVIPTITMV
+24 MV

-88 SLTTNDTLRDSWD
+88 SLSTNPDLRKSWD

-120 VEGNN
+120 AEGNN

-166 NDTARA
+166 NDTTRA

-208 RAETPVQDLTPD
+208 RAETPVQDLTAD
-220 TTFADAVGQSD
+220 SAFADAVGQSD
-231 YNIYAQGLAGNSYL
+231 YNIYAQGLAENSYL

-263 AEALYLLASRYF
+263 AEALYLLVSRYF
-275 ADDMA
+275 SDDMA
-280 SVDVKTAT
+280 SVDIKTAT
-288 FNDAKDGGDIAAEQK
+288 FNDAKDGGDIASKQK
-303 FIEDGTQ
+303 FIEDGTK

-331 TDLYKALVVAKAKG
+331 TDLYKALIVAKSKG
-345 LITDTTRWDEALTK
+345 LVTDTTRWDEALTK

-371 QEKGIEQFNA
+371 QEKGITQFNA
-381 KQGLVAGHEVTE
+381 KQAKIEGHEVKEETAE
-393 PAKPEEVTDKIVA
+393 PEAVETVETVEDLEDGINSTHTDIILGDDEYKGDTGADALQSEYDSLSEEEQEIVDQIVEDLMKEHPEWSTD
-406 ETQAEAEYVD
+406 D
-416 YVQDQASANNK
+416 S
-427 DESDMEESDIEPL
+427 
-440 DKVMYATG
+440 
-448 NINTR
+448 
-453 SGPSVDFKKVGG
+453 SGTSPAPYQGPPVG
-465 LTVNQ
+465 
-470 EVKVTGQSKTT
+470 
-481 NWYEIEVNGA
+481 
-491 KQYVSDKLL
+491 
-500 SDNKVEVSKPSSNNN
+500 
-515 GGGNGGNGSGNG
+515 
-527 GGSTTPSGSDGQK
+527 TPSTGELPNTGTFGQG
-540 LMDALKQLGIDP
+540 DY
-552 NDDVSN
+552 S
-558 DVAAPAPTPGGH
+558 
-570 RSSGEGIEFY
+570 EGVGAQVY

>member
-1 MDALNHYQ
+1 MDALN

-24 NIKRIVIPTITMV
+24 TIKRIVIPTITMV

-45 CAAVSQS
+45 CAAVTQS

-60 GDAIEIEV
+60 GDAIEIEI

-88 SLTTNDTLRDSWD
+88 SLSTNQALRDSWD
-101 DILMITPTDTG
+101 DILMITLTDTG

-120 VEGNN
+120 AEGNN

-183 LPDANPNYANPDS
+183 LPDSSPNYANPDS

-208 RAETPVQDLTPD
+208 RAETPVQDLTAD
-220 TTFADAVGQSD
+220 SAFADAVGQSD

-263 AEALYLLASRYF
+263 AEALYLLVSRYF
-275 ADDMA
+275 SDDLKNADTK
-280 SVDVKTAT
+280 SVT
-288 FNDAKDGGDIAAEQK
+288 FNDAKDGGDIATKQK

-331 TDLYKALVVAKAKG
+331 TDLYKALVVAKSKG
-345 LITDTTRWDEALTK
+345 LVGDVTRWDEALTK

-371 QEKGIEQFNA
+371 QEKGIKQFNA
-381 KQGLVAGHEVTE
+381 KQGLVAGHEVQETAE
-393 PAKPEEVTDKIVA
+393 PE
-406 ETQAEAEYVD
+406 
-416 YVQDQASANNK
+416 
-427 DESDMEESDIEPL
+427 
-440 DKVMYATG
+440 ATG
-448 NINTR
+448 TVEDLEDGINSTHTDIILGDDEYKGD
-453 SGPSVDFKKVGG
+453 SGADALQSEYDSLSEEEQEMVDQIVEDMMKEHPEWFTDNSSSTSPAPYQGPSVGTPDNGIIPEFKFGEATSDVPAG
-465 LTVNQ
+465 TV
-470 EVKVTGQSKTT
+470 
-481 NWYEIEVNGA
+481 Y
-491 KQYVSDKLL
+491 
-500 SDNKVEVSKPSSNNN
+500 
-515 GGGNGGNGSGNG
+515 
-527 GGSTTPSGSDGQK
+527 
-540 LMDALKQLGIDP
+540 
-552 NDDVSN
+552 
-558 DVAAPAPTPGGH
+558 
-570 RSSGEGIEFY
+570 

>member
-1 MDALNHYQ
+1 
-9 HYQES
+9 
-14 EVPHMSGRFM
+14 MSGRFM
-24 NIKRIVIPTITMV
+24 TIKRIVIPTITMV

-45 CAAVSQS
+45 CAAVTQS

-88 SLTTNDTLRDSWD
+88 SLSTNPDLRDSWD

-120 VEGNN
+120 AEGNN

-208 RAETPVQDLTPD
+208 RAETPVQDLTAD
-220 TTFADAVGQSD
+220 NAFADAVGQSD
-231 YNIYAQGLAGNSYL
+231 YNIYAQGLAENSYL

-263 AEALYLLASRYF
+263 AEALYLLVSRYF
-275 ADDMA
+275 SDDMA

-288 FNDAKDGGDIAAEQK
+288 FNDAKDGGDIASKQK
-303 FIEDGTQ
+303 FIEDGTK

-331 TDLYKALVVAKAKG
+331 TDLYKALVVAKSKG
-345 LITDTTRWDEALTK
+345 LVTDTTRWDEALTK
-359 SEAIEFLVKTLR
+359 SEAIEFLVKTLH
-371 QEKGIEQFNA
+371 QEKGIKQFNA
-381 KQGLVAGHEVTE
+381 KQAKIEGHEVKEETAE
-393 PAKPEEVTDKIVA
+393 PEQATIEDGINSTHTDIELGDDEYKGDTGADALRAELDKLSPEEKAEIDAALERAMKEHPEWFTD
-406 ETQAEAEYVD
+406 D
-416 YVQDQASANNK
+416 S
-427 DESDMEESDIEPL
+427 
-440 DKVMYATG
+440 
-448 NINTR
+448 
-453 SGPSVDFKKVGG
+453 SGTS
-465 LTVNQ
+465 
-470 EVKVTGQSKTT
+470 
-481 NWYEIEVNGA
+481 
-491 KQYVSDKLL
+491 
-500 SDNKVEVSKPSSNNN
+500 
-515 GGGNGGNGSGNG
+515 
-527 GGSTTPSGSDGQK
+527 
-540 LMDALKQLGIDP
+540 
-552 NDDVSN
+552 
-558 DVAAPAPTPGGH
+558 PAPYQGPAVGTPDN
-570 RSSGEGIEFY
+570 GELPPSTFGQGDYSEGVGAQVY

>member
-1 MDALNHYQ
+1 
-9 HYQES
+9 
-14 EVPHMSGRFM
+14 
-24 NIKRIVIPTITMV
+24 MV

-76 GTESALDWQELA
+76 GTESAIDWQELA
-88 SLTTNDTLRDSWD
+88 SLSTNPDLRDSWD

-120 VEGNN
+120 VDGNN

-159 NYADLEE
+159 NYADLD
-166 NDTARA
+166 DTATAKA

-263 AEALYLLASRYF
+263 AEALYLLVSRYF
-275 ADDMA
+275 ADDLKNA
-280 SVDVKTAT
+280 DPKSAT
-288 FNDAKDGGDIAAEQK
+288 FSDAKDGGDIAGEQK
-303 FIEDGTQ
+303 FIEDAKE

-319 TYAIQN
+319 AYVVQN
-325 PDDGLP
+325 PDGGLP
-331 TDLYKALVVAKAKG
+331 TDLYKALVVAKSKG
-345 LITDTTRWDEALTK
+345 LITDTTRWDEALTR

-371 QEKGIEQFNA
+371 QEKGITQFNA
-381 KQGLVAGHEVTE
+381 KQGLVAGHEVKE
-393 PAKPEEVTDKIVA
+393 PQKEEVTDKIVA
-406 ETQAEAEYVD
+406 ETQDEAEYVD
-416 YVQDQASANNK
+416 YLQDQESANNK
-427 DESDMEESDIEPL
+427 DESDKQESDIESL

-481 NWYEIEVNGA
+481 GWYEIEVDGA

-500 SDNKVEVSKPSSNNN
+500 SDNKVEVSKPSSN
-515 GGGNGGNGSGNG
+515 GG
-527 GGSTTPSGSDGQK
+527 GGSTTPSGSDGEK
-540 LMDALKQLGIDP
+540 LRNALKQLGIDP

-558 DVAAPAPTPGGH
+558 DVAAPAP
-570 RSSGEGIEFY
+570 EFKEAPDELKGVHAY

>member
-1 MDALNHYQ
+1 
-9 HYQES
+9 
-14 EVPHMSGRFM
+14 MSGRFM
-24 NIKRIVIPTITMV
+24 TIKRIVIPTITMV

-88 SLTTNDTLRDSWD
+88 SLSTNPDLRDSWD

-120 VEGNN
+120 AEGNN

-208 RAETPVQDLTPD
+208 RAETPVQDLTAD
-220 TTFADAVGQSD
+220 SAFADAVGQSD

-263 AEALYLLASRYF
+263 AEALYLLVSRYF
-275 ADDMA
+275 SDELKNADPK
-280 SVDVKTAT
+280 SAT
-288 FNDAKDGGDIAAEQK
+288 FSDAKDGGDIAGEQQ
-303 FIEDGTQ
+303 FIEDTKE

-319 TYAIQN
+319 AYVVQN
-325 PDDGLP
+325 PDGGLP
-331 TDLYKALVVAKAKG
+331 TDLYKALVVAKSKG
-345 LITDTTRWDEALTK
+345 LITNETRWDEALTR
-359 SEAIEFLVKTLR
+359 SEAVEFLIKTLR
-371 QEKGIEQFNA
+371 QEKGINQFNA
-381 KQGLVAGHEVTE
+381 KQGLVEGHEVQETTE
-393 PAKPEEVTDKIVA
+393 PEATETAESLDNGINSTHTDVELTDDEYQGDEATDGANITLNEEEQAAVNRIEENLRKKHPEWFTD
-406 ETQAEAEYVD
+406 
-416 YVQDQASANNK
+416 
-427 DESDMEESDIEPL
+427 
-440 DKVMYATG
+440 
-448 NINTR
+448 
-453 SGPSVDFKKVGG
+453 
-465 LTVNQ
+465 
-470 EVKVTGQSKTT
+470 
-481 NWYEIEVNGA
+481 
-491 KQYVSDKLL
+491 
-500 SDNKVEVSKPSSNNN
+500 
-515 GGGNGGNGSGNG
+515 
-527 GGSTTPSGSDGQK
+527 TPSTG
-540 LMDALKQLGIDP
+540 
-552 NDDVSN
+552 
-558 DVAAPAPTPGGH
+558 T
-570 RSSGEGIEFY
+570 GEGNYEHVGTPDNGVIPEYTIGESGHVEGGENATVY

>member
-1 MDALNHYQ
+1 
-9 HYQES
+9 
-14 EVPHMSGRFM
+14 MSGRFM
-24 NIKRIVIPTITMV
+24 TIKRIVIPTITMV

-45 CAAVSQS
+45 CAAVTQS

-88 SLTTNDTLRDSWD
+88 SLSTNPDLRDSWD

-120 VEGNN
+120 AEGNN

-166 NDTARA
+166 NDTTRA

-208 RAETPVQDLTPD
+208 RAETPVQDLTAD
-220 TTFADAVGQSD
+220 NAFADAVGQSD
-231 YNIYAQGLAGNSYL
+231 YNIYAQGLAENSYL

-263 AEALYLLASRYF
+263 AEALYLLVSRYF
-275 ADDMA
+275 SDDMA
-280 SVDVKTAT
+280 SVDIKTAT
-288 FNDAKDGGDIAAEQK
+288 FNDAKDGGDIASKQK
-303 FIEDGTQ
+303 FIEDGTK

-331 TDLYKALVVAKAKG
+331 TDLYKALVVAKSKG
-345 LITDTTRWDEALTK
+345 LIGDVTRWDEALTR
-359 SEAIEFLVKTLR
+359 SEAIEFLVKALR
-371 QEKGIEQFNA
+371 QEKGITQFNA
-381 KQGLVAGHEVTE
+381 KQAKIEGHEVQETAEPEATE
-393 PAKPEEVTDKIVA
+393 TVEDLEDGINSTYTDVELGDDEYQGDTGADALRAELDKLSPEEKAEIDAALERAMKEHPEWFTD
-406 ETQAEAEYVD
+406 D
-416 YVQDQASANNK
+416 S
-427 DESDMEESDIEPL
+427 
-440 DKVMYATG
+440 
-448 NINTR
+448 
-453 SGPSVDFKKVGG
+453 SGTSPAPYQGPAVG
-465 LTVNQ
+465 
-470 EVKVTGQSKTT
+470 
-481 NWYEIEVNGA
+481 
-491 KQYVSDKLL
+491 
-500 SDNKVEVSKPSSNNN
+500 
-515 GGGNGGNGSGNG
+515 
-527 GGSTTPSGSDGQK
+527 TPSTGELPGKLELDGDYSQYQG
-540 LMDALKQLGIDP
+540 AT
-552 NDDVSN
+552 V
-558 DVAAPAPTPGGH
+558 
-570 RSSGEGIEFY
+570 Y